1 MEVNVTSPPDRGS
14 ERRFEGISVLLIGCG
29 SIGRRHARVL
39 SELGVRDVRV
49 YDPDVEQ
56 SRRVAAE
63 VAGVTVEAS
72 LSQALEKK
80 PFAVFVLTPPAS
92 HIELSVRS
100 LRAGCHV
107 FCEKPLS
114 FAVDQLDLLGRE
126 VAESGKRF
134 AVGLCFRYHPGLVEA
149 KARIAAGAIG
159 RLVSIRGHVGEHLPT
174 VRPDYRTL
182 FSSRYLGVFDLI
194 HDIDLAL
201 WFAGEEPSRAFS
213 IHGNFS
219 DVDMAAP
226 DAAEVTM
233 EFPNRCIASVH
244 LNFFQKP
251 RRRSIELIG
260 TEGTLRV
267 EFGSWDRYTIEEYK
281 IDEQRVS
288 EHTTER
294 DEMFRAEDREF
305 LTSALEGAP
314 TPVGYAEGSRS
325 IRVLSTIYPE
335 LDKIARDA
343 EQE

>member
-1 MEVNVTSPPDRGS
+1 MEVNVGSKSGVESVRG
-14 ERRFEGISVLLIGCG
+14 FEGLSVLLIGCG

-39 SELGVRDVRV
+39 SELGVGDLRV
-49 YDPDVEQ
+49 YDPDESQ
-56 SRRVAAE
+56 SRRLVEEVPVAK
-63 VAGVTVEAS
+63 VERS
-72 LSQALEKK
+72 LPEALGKR
-80 PFAVFVLTPPAS
+80 PFAAFVLTPPAN
-92 HIELSVRS
+92 HIDLSIRA

-114 FAVDQLDLLGRE
+114 FAVDQLDLLQRE
-126 VAESGKRF
+126 VEESGKRF
-134 AVGLCFRYHPGLVEA
+134 AVGLCFRYHPGLLEA
-149 KARIAAGAIG
+149 KNHIAAGAIG

-174 VRPDYRTL
+174 VRPDYHSL

-201 WFAGEEPSRAFS
+201 WFAGADPSRALS

-251 RRRSIELIG
+251 RSRSIELIG

-267 EFGSWDRYTIEEYK
+267 EFGSWDKYTIEEYGVHRRRV
-281 IDEQRVS
+281 DEY
-288 EHTTER
+288 TTER

-305 LTSALEGAP
+305 LSCAIED
-314 TPVGYAEGSRS
+314 TPSPIGYTEGSRS
-325 IRVLSTIYPE
+325 IRVLNEIYPE
-335 LDKIARDA
+335 LEETARAAAD
-343 EQE
+343 E